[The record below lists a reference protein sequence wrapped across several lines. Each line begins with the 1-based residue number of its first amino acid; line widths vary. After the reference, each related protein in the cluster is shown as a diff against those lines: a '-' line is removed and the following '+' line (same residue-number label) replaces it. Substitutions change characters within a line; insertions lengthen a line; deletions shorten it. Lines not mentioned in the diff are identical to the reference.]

1 MKTKDIVKAFEEFTA
16 TGDESNGL
24 LIVDDQGGDTYHI
37 RTTNS
42 SYRDLASLLVNTMTV
57 LIKRADD
64 RQNTITILADMF
76 TAVGL
81 KNNDEDVEE
90 FLYVLNTIQNIPTDT
105 ETPTVQ

>member
-1 MKTKDIVKAFEEFTA
+1 MKTKDIVEAFEKFTA
-16 TGDESNGL
+16 TGDKSNGL

-42 SYRDLASLLVNTMTV
+42 SYRDLVALLVNTMSV

-76 TAVGL
+76 TAAGL
-81 KNNDEDVEE
+81 KNNDEDVKE
-90 FLYVLNTIQNIPTDT
+90 FLYVLDTIQQSVESSTI
-105 ETPTVQ
+105 Q

>member
-1 MKTKDIVKAFEEFTA
+1 MKTNDILEAFEKFTA
-16 TGDESNGL
+16 TGDKSNGL

-42 SYRDLASLLVNTMTV
+42 SYRDLVALLVNTMSV

-76 TAVGL
+76 TAAGL
-81 KNNDEDVEE
+81 KNNDEDVKE
-90 FLYVLNTIQNIPTDT
+90 FLYVLDTIQQSA
-105 ETPTVQ
+105 ETPTIQ